1 MSMNEQEKEN
11 ELLAL
16 KSKLNDF
23 ISANSISQFEGDDII
38 ELVNEGESVSW
49 IVDQLKN
56 NNPDINE
63 EAISILLSEIKAL
76 IHPEQEQPP
85 TGEVEPNESPKAE
98 APSDALDALAKLDI
112 DPAELD
118 QINLKDILPP
128 GVKLPPNI
136 SAKDIK
142 AMLQS
147 PQGMVVADF
156 VTFCQEK
163 GIDPEAASMDDPQMQ
178 ELNKEWMS
186 TPRQTFDGKTPAQMM
201 GKVETFRRENPRV
214 GRNDPCPCGSGK
226 KYKKCC
232 GRS

>member
-11 ELLAL
+11 GLPSL
-16 KSKLNDF
+16 KLRLSDF
-23 ISANSISQFEGDDII
+23 VSANAISQFESDDII
-38 ELVNEGESVSW
+38 ELVNEGESVIW

-56 NNPDINE
+56 NNPNINE
-63 EAISILLSEIKAL
+63 EAISNLLTEIKAL
-76 IHPEQEQPP
+76 IRPEQEQPQQ
-85 TGEVEPNESPKAE
+85 EDKESEESPETAA
-98 APSDALDALAKLDI
+98 APDALDALAKLDI

-147 PQGMVVADF
+147 PQGMVVTDF

-163 GIDPEAASMDDPQMQ
+163 GIDPDAASMDDPQMQ

-186 TPRQTFDGKTPAQMM
+186 TPREAFDGKTPAQMM